1 MFVLLWSLSEKVLAS
16 EFELA
21 GVFPGE
27 KAVFD
32 ALEISES
39 EQAALWS
46 TRDVLEAAGL
56 QPATAE
62 GVISRLPS
70 QQSINIGLAEDAGV
84 GEKFGHEFCVEFGVS
99 NSVRLAQPEVGF
111 ESTTND
117 ETGWPLFPVGSLFEG
132 F

>member
-1 MFVLLWSLSEKVLAS
+1 
-16 EFELA
+16 LA

-39 EQAALWS
+39 EQAALGTAWH
-46 TRDVLEAAGL
+46 VFEAAGL
-56 QPATAE
+56 QPAISE

-99 NSVRLAQPEVGF
+99 NAADCDAPIYSRP
-111 ESTTND
+111 
-117 ETGWPLFPVGSLFEG
+117 PVSCRWERP
-132 F
+132 